1 MNVRKTLE
9 IWHPQRNKSRSTIIS
24 VSVLYINTSLW
35 QSWKDSQGLRTCGIR
50 VFTQAGKL
58 SNVYFQVIFDC
69 ENVWLPSGHSRA
81 QPPLGLTQDMPCLT
95 WKLSGTDRMAMS
107 KARWDQKLISNS
119 AGAWRGLL
127 HFCWE
132 QNIPTNAVC
141 RKFVRENR
149 NERRGRVSQNVE
161 EMAECK
167 EICDHIDQTNSVWVE
182 TTRTRDDKNCPSRI
196 VLKNLLQPPSSIQTW
211 I

>member
-1 MNVRKTLE
+1 MLWLFSIAVNVRKILE

-81 QPPLGLTQDMPCLT
+81 QPPLRLTQDMPCLT
-95 WKLSGTDRMAMS
+95 WKLSGTDRMQCQRQGEIRSSSAT
-107 KARWDQKLISNS
+107 LLEHGEVFCIS
-119 AGAWRGLL
+119 A
-127 HFCWE
+127 
-132 QNIPTNAVC
+132 
-141 RKFVRENR
+141 ENR
-149 NERRGRVSQNVE
+149 IFPLMQFVGSLLGKIEMRGEGGCHRMLRKWLSVKKSVITLTKQILFGWKLLGL
-161 EMAECK
+161 EMTKTA
-167 EICDHIDQTNSVWVE
+167 
-182 TTRTRDDKNCPSRI
+182 PAG
-196 VLKNLLQPPSSIQTW
+196 
-211 I
+211 